1 MNLRLTELRKE
12 ADLTQ
17 ATLAQALGITQ
28 ADVSRYEASGEIP
41 SRLLKRW
48 ASTIGCTIYDLLPG
62 DDLPVEEK
70 PIFDFYESLYGSL
83 TADLNSLLQ
92 DIDQFPHL
100 GESVNESV
108 GPIVEQFRER
118 MIALKEKPWVVV
130 AGHFDAGKSHLCNF
144 YLGGERLPTGYRP
157 VTKFPTF
164 IRHISD
170 RPQWFKEDVWLM
182 GSGFKPEKWDDE
194 DHCKEKQILAGSWDM
209 LEEQANLKDMF
220 KSMSEAQLH
229 HQEKIKLQAMLTG
242 TNDDSDDKTVLA
254 FVDAPLLHA
263 CVLVDLPGYD
273 DIMTHASIIDRLGRR
288 AAILLY
294 LSRAQGFLDGGDLVC
309 LGHLLRVLPEYKKL
323 HNNFPMLGN
332 LFIIASHAHY
342 GISGE
347 QLENQILD
355 GGSKSFYDHF
365 KGTLLAKLNNDGQS
379 ISSEDIRNRFFSFYQ
394 EIPKKREKLEEALRL
409 LLEEHMPSIQ
419 RERVSQEILKFKEE
433 GKTICAK
440 EIDKY
445 KKFLSEK
452 EKVKR
457 HYEKLRNGE
466 PNRKKRHV
474 QKIEHIEREILEFK
488 EQDLKKL
495 RAVFEEK
502 TEIRAL
508 ETMIKKHYKDKNR
521 KEAQM
526 YASTYV
532 LEEIQSETERF
543 RGNLVARI
551 NKRVED
557 FMRQYHVQIGKLGD
571 GGIEELSIPFNT
583 KEAFARGLVDTF
595 GGVTGGASITGAG
608 TALGIAFLSRGAAAT
623 TIVSALGG
631 PIALALGVAVA
642 MGFWPIFGDR
652 WERRLAR
659 YIKDILERENVLFT
673 LDYNVRSYWDK
684 ILTGFQ
690 NGANSLDKQWENH
703 IKELRNAVDGN
714 QEERWLLEERLKRCE
729 EIKSFFSNILW

>member
-17 ATLAQALGITQ
+17 VDLAQALGITQ
-28 ADVSRYEASGEIP
+28 AHVSRYEISGEIP
-41 SRLLKRW
+41 SKLLKRW
-48 ASTIGCTIYDLLPG
+48 ASTIGCTVDDLLPE
-62 DDLPVEEK
+62 DDQPVEEK
-70 PIFDFYESLYGSL
+70 PIFDFHESLYGSL
-83 TADLNSLLQ
+83 TSDLNSLLQ

-100 GESVNESV
+100 EESGHESV
-108 GPIVEQFRER
+108 GPTVEQFRER
-118 MIALKEKPWVVV
+118 IIALKEKPWVVV

-144 YLGGERLPTGYRP
+144 YLGGNRLPTGYRP

-170 RPQWFKEDVWLM
+170 RPQWFKGDIWLM
-182 GSGFKPEKWDDE
+182 ESGFEPEKWDDE
-194 DHCKEKQILAGSWDM
+194 DHCKEKQILAGSWDT
-209 LEEQANLKDMF
+209 LKQHATLKDIL

-229 HQEKIKLQAMLTG
+229 HQEKLKLHAMLTD
-242 TNDDSDDKTVLA
+242 TNDDSDDRTVLA

-273 DIMTHASIIDRLGRR
+273 DIMTNASIIDRLGRR

-309 LGHLLRVLPEYKKL
+309 LGHLLRALPEYKKFN
-323 HNNFPMLGN
+323 NNFPVLGN

-342 GISGE
+342 GISDE

-355 GGSKSFYDHF
+355 GGHKSFHDHF
-365 KGTLLAKLNNDGQS
+365 KGNLLAKLNNGGQS
-379 ISSEDIRNRFFSFYQ
+379 ISPEDIRDRFFSFYQ
-394 EIPKKREKLEEALRL
+394 EIPEKRKKLEEALRL

-433 GKTICAK
+433 GKAICAK

-445 KKFLSEK
+445 EKFLSEK

-457 HYEKLRNGE
+457 HYERLRNGE
-466 PNRKKRHV
+466 LDRKKRHAQEV
-474 QKIEHIEREILEFK
+474 NHIEQEILESK
-488 EQDLKKL
+488 AQDLKNL

-502 TEIRAL
+502 IEVRTL
-508 ETMIKKHYKDKNR
+508 ETRIKKHYKDR

-532 LEEIQSETERF
+532 LEEIQSETERC
-543 RGNLVARI
+543 RDDLIVKINNRI
-551 NKRVED
+551 ETL
-557 FMRQYHVQIGKLGD
+557 MRHYNVQIEKLGD

-583 KEAFARGLVDTF
+583 KGAFVRELVDTI
-595 GGVTGGASITGAG
+595 GGASITGAG
-608 TALGIAFLSRGAAAT
+608 VALGIASVSRGVAAT
-623 TIVSALGG
+623 ALLGG
-631 PIALALGVAVA
+631 PIGFALGVLIAI
-642 MGFWPIFGDR
+642 GFRPIYGDR

-659 YIKDILERENVLFT
+659 YIKDVLEKENVLFT
-673 LDYNVRSYWDK
+673 LDHNIRSYWDK
-684 ILTGFQ
+684 ILTAFQ
-690 NGANSLDKQWENH
+690 NGANSLDEQWENH
-703 IKELRNAVDGN
+703 IKELRDVVDGN
-714 QEERWLLEERLKRCE
+714 QEDRQLLEERLKRCE
-729 EIKSFFSNILW
+729 EIKSFFADIP